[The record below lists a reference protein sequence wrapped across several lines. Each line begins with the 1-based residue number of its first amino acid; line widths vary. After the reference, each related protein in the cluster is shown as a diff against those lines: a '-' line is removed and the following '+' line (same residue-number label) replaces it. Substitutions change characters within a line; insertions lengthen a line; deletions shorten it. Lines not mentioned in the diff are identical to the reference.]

1 MRIRLAL
8 VPIIAAAALVAGCTQ
23 GAAPTPPA
31 AGNGVAAMSA
41 EEILTKAQDALAE
54 AGSFQA
60 KGSMKQDGEDITI
73 DMVVNGDDT
82 KSTILAS
89 GQTIEA
95 VMIGNEVYVKLPEM
109 FLTIIAAGNPA
120 AATLAKDKFLKL
132 PANDPRLDAFSG
144 FANLKDELLGAD
156 ASAAGATKGEA
167 KTING
172 TPAIGVKVAEGTL
185 YVATEGKPYP
195 LRLEPADGTG
205 GVDFSNFGSAP
216 AVEAP
221 PADQVLDISTLMP

>member
-8 VPIIAAAALVAGCTQ
+8 IPIIAALLVAGCTQ
-23 GAAPTPPA
+23 GAAPAP
-31 AGNGVAAMSA
+31 AGNGTADLSA
-41 EEILTKAQDALAE
+41 EEILAKAQAALAE

-60 KGSMKQDGEDITI
+60 KGDMTFEGDDITI
-73 DMVVNGDDT
+73 DMVVNGDDS
-82 KSTILAS
+82 KSTIVAS

-95 VMIGNEVYVKLPEM
+95 VSVGDQVYLKLPEM
-109 FLTIIAAGNPA
+109 FLTIIAASNPA

-132 PANDPRLDAFSG
+132 PADDPRFESFSG
-144 FANLKDELLGAD
+144 FLNLKDELIGAET
-156 ASAAGATKGEA
+156 APTGATKGEA

-172 TPAIGVKVAEGTL
+172 TPAIGVKVPEGTL

-195 LRLEPADGTG
+195 LRLESADGSG
-205 GVDFSNFGSAP
+205 GVDFSNFGSAA

-221 PADQVLDISTLMP
+221 PADQVLDIAALMP